1 MEEKEEDMPKDTDKV
16 LSFRM
21 NLETWR
27 LLGELAEKRGLSKTA
42 ILIVLVQEAA
52 KREGVK

>member
-1 MEEKEEDMPKDTDKV
+1 MPKDTDKV

-21 NLETWR
+21 NFETWR

>member
-1 MEEKEEDMPKDTDKV
+1 MPRDDEKV

-27 LLGELAEKRGLSKTA
+27 LLGELAKKRGLSKTA
-42 ILIVLVQEAA
+42 ILILLVQDAA